1 MELNRKPQIEEII
14 GGMKCPRDFKCYESG
29 FKDLCKAEDIG
40 LESFLKCLEENPL
53 ECTFAFSF
61 GYSHL
66 CKCPLR
72 VYIIKTLQ
80 K

>member
-1 MELNRKPQIEEII
+1 MVLNHKPQIEEII

-29 FKDLCKAEDIG
+29 FEDLCKAKDIG
-40 LESFLKCLEENPL
+40 LESFSKCLEEDPL

-61 GYSHL
+61 GYSHF

-72 VYIIKTLQ
+72 VYIAKTLQ

>member
-1 MELNRKPQIEEII
+1 MELNLKPQIEEII
-14 GGMKCPRDFKCYESG
+14 GGMKCPRDFKCYESRLE
-29 FKDLCKAEDIG
+29 DLCKVKDIG
-40 LESFLKCLEENPL
+40 LESFLECLEENPL

-72 VYIIKTLQ
+72 VYIAKTSQ